1 MHDYNC
7 SYSKNVDTILKN
19 NITDFS
25 GWHIT
30 YRVQNVIFAQG
41 VHFSRYVPD
50 RVIPDE
56 IFFPTLGI
64 MYVKF
69 DTSIDIRYKR
79 LCIKCGSGGEKL
91 GVSYHAESC
100 RLIWSATEQTLGQI
114 CYSRPILWH
123 WSVPIRLF
131 YYAPPPEEVNNCAL
145 SLQATRDVS
154 EL

>member
-1 MHDYNC
+1 MI
-7 SYSKNVDTILKN
+7 TIAATVRMWILYLK
-19 NITDFS
+19 IISLIYS

-41 VHFSRYVPD
+41 VHFSRYIPD

-114 CYSRPILWH
+114 CYSRPIL
-123 WSVPIRLF
+123 
-131 YYAPPPEEVNNCAL
+131 
-145 SLQATRDVS
+145 
-154 EL
+154 